1 MRTVDLIIGA
11 TSTLRARIRS
21 KTVRGT
27 RRQCWRWTG
36 ATARKRD
43 GARRPKQLKRILQA
57 LGILPTPDV
66 SIVKQRCDAWGGM
79 PVRFRYRW
87 TEADSR
93 VRIQR

>member
-1 MRTVDLIIGA
+1 M
-11 TSTLRARIRS
+11 
-21 KTVRGT
+21 
-27 RRQCWRWTG
+27 
-36 ATARKRD
+36 
-43 GARRPKQLKRILQA
+43 LKRILQA